1 MTFLLIGILLLTS
14 SITGTTTP
22 TGMATAATT
31 TITTGSFKISDY
43 MKQIIQSRI
52 DNAGSNAA
60 IVVGLVNSSGTQF
73 YGYGKLS
80 SSSSNKTTV
89 DKNTIFDIGS
99 ITKTFTTTLLADMVD
114 HGIVNLND
122 PIQKYLPATVKAPTF
137 NNNDRQQPQQIT
149 LKDLATHTSGLPD
162 YPANWPLYGVASE
175 KYTIQQMYQAL
186 SSVKLTRPPGTE
198 YNYSDFGMGLLGDIL
213 ASKSGIPYEQL
224 VINKILNPLG
234 MNSTRI
240 TLSDTLRSRL
250 ATGHFN
256 GQEVN
261 PLLDLPPALAAGGAF
276 RSSASD
282 MVNYL
287 SANIGLTKTSLYN
300 AMQES
305 HMSRLNTNQTG
316 VPGYKVYVG
325 LGWFTTTAT
334 TATTTTAA
342 KATNTSN
349 NNNNNFNNDTIIW
362 HNGIFN
368 GYNSFIGFN
377 PIKQRGIIILCS
389 GVQQP
394 YLTLISQIGFG
405 RFDNLSSLIWNL
417 LNR

>member
-1 MTFLLIGILLLTS
+1 
-14 SITGTTTP
+14 
-22 TGMATAATT
+22 
-31 TITTGSFKISDY
+31 
-43 MKQIIQSRI
+43 MKQIIRSRI

-60 IVVGLVNSSGTQF
+60 IVVGLVNSSGAQF

-80 SSSSNKTTV
+80 SSNQTTV

-99 ITKTFTTTLLADMVD
+99 ITKTFTTTLLADIVD

-137 NNNDRQQPQQIT
+137 NNNNRQQPQQIT
-149 LKDLATHTSGLPD
+149 LKDLATHTSGLTD

-224 VINKILNPLG
+224 VINEILNPLG

-287 SANIGLTKTSLYN
+287 SAN
-300 AMQES
+300 M
-305 HMSRLNTNQTG
+305 
-316 VPGYKVYVG
+316 
-325 LGWFTTTAT
+325 
-334 TATTTTAA
+334 
-342 KATNTSN
+342 
-349 NNNNNFNNDTIIW
+349 
-362 HNGIFN
+362 
-368 GYNSFIGFN
+368 
-377 PIKQRGIIILCS
+377 C
-389 GVQQP
+389 
-394 YLTLISQIGFG
+394 
-405 RFDNLSSLIWNL
+405 
-417 LNR
+417 